1 MSLVAVFRRY
11 PSYLVSR
18 YFNYEDIN
26 YESLNRLNLRENLE
40 LVLSQE
46 IWISLLNRWDYTER
60 EALNRLMLKFFSLT
74 EIAIRSI
81 KFDDLEN
88 FIITDENGELL

>member
-1 MSLVAVFRRY
+1 
-11 PSYLVSR
+11 
-18 YFNYEDIN
+18 
-26 YESLNRLNLRENLE
+26 
-40 LVLSQE
+40 
-46 IWISLLNRWDYTER
+46 
-60 EALNRLMLKFFSLT
+60 MLKFFSLT